1 MMAIIGSLALYIE
14 SAVGIFEVWL
24 GLHFILSGYLV
35 PQQLM
40 PSWVLPISNVL
51 PFRYSLGFPVETM
64 IGLNT
69 TTQALR
75 ALGVQWLYVVALF
88 AATLA
93 VWRRGMRRFVAFG
106 G

>member
-1 MMAIIGSLALYIE
+1 
-14 SAVGIFEVWL
+14 VGIFEVWL

-69 TTQALR
+69 TAQALR
-75 ALGVQWLYVVALF
+75 DLGVQWLYVVALF